1 MIAGH
6 GSTTLLLALAAAILA
21 MARMS
26 ASGDTALLAA
36 LLAGLR
42 STSGERGLG
51 VVAAWIA
58 GMGVPRN
65 DQADVMQ
72 RALETATAA
81 WPRFDPDFNRPERES
96 SAATS
101 ERRRK
106 LFFRWLHRIVARS
119 VSRYF
124 RQHFRSVET
133 LLDESLDPET
143 PDPQRNAEAELIAE
157 QSWLRVLEALL
168 RADPEA
174 AGILVARDLDEIPM
188 KEIAELARIPLST
201 AYKMHARA
209 RAALRAE
216 LERLKELER
225 TLDDKE
231 HRR

>member
-1 MIAGH
+1 MLAEH

-21 MARMS
+21 IARS
-26 ASGDTALLAA
+26 STSGDPATLAALLAA
-36 LLAGLR
+36 LR
-42 STSGERGLG
+42 STAGERGLA

-65 DQADVMQ
+65 DRADVTQ
-72 RALETATAA
+72 RALETAAAA
-81 WPRFDPDFNRPERES
+81 WPRFNPDFNRPGQES

-106 LFFRWLHRIVARS
+106 LFSRWLHRIVARS

-124 RQHFRSVET
+124 RQHFRSVEI
-133 LLDESLDPET
+133 LMEEPLDPET
-143 PDPQRNAEAELIAE
+143 PDPRRNAEAELLAE
-157 QSWLRVLEALL
+157 QSRLHLLDALL

-174 AGILVARDLDEIPM
+174 AGILVARNLDERPM
-188 KEIAELARIPLST
+188 REIVEMAGIPLST
-201 AYKMHARA
+201 AYKMRARA

-216 LERLKELER
+216 LERLKELGC

-231 HRR
+231 D